1 MEESLINILI
11 ANDHILYGKG
21 LGNAENFESTLST
34 LKETHIDLI
43 IIDFHMPKG
52 DPFVTINS
60 IKENWP
66 TIKIILNGMIIRK
79 SINYF
84 PSLLTQIEGLLS
96 FRCSADYYVEAI
108 DVVMKGGLYFYS
120 P

>member
-21 LGNAENFESTLST
+21 LGNA
-34 LKETHIDLI
+34 
-43 IIDFHMPKG
+43 PKG